1 MARFTRRQF
10 ITGAAAAGTAA
21 MAGGLASAAGVAAK
35 PRTGADLVT
44 LGKTG
49 MTTSLLGVGTGTRGG
64 MEQRLLGPDEFSR
77 LVRYAYERGIRYIDT
92 ADQYRTHGL
101 VRHAIRGLSREE
113 LFIQTKTRA
122 RSAEEARADVERFR
136 VELGVEYLDTVL
148 LHAMS
153 RGTFPETMRPV
164 LDALIEEKQRGTV
177 RAVGVSCHGLAPVVA
192 SADCEGLDVHLV
204 RTNPFGDKMGG
215 TPEEVAAQMAKMKAD
230 GRGIIGMK
238 IFGETGFGSREKRL
252 ESLKYVLGLGTVQC
266 FTIGFGST
274 EQIDETL
281 GLIGEATA

>member
-1 MARFTRRQF
+1 MSRITRRQF
-10 ITGAAAAGTAA
+10 IAGSAAL
-21 MAGGLASAAGVAAK
+21 AGGLLSGAQVPAK
-35 PRTGADLVT
+35 ARTGADVVT

-49 MTTSLLGVGTGTRGG
+49 IKTSLLGIGTGTRGG
-64 MEQRLLGPDEFSR
+64 SEQRLLGPEEFSR

-101 VRHAIRGLSREE
+101 VRHAIQGLPREE

-122 RSAEEARADVERFR
+122 RSAEEAKADVERFR

-148 LHAMS
+148 MHAMT

-164 LDALIEEKQRGTV
+164 LDALIEEKQKGTV
-177 RAVGVSCHGLAPVVA
+177 RAVGVSCHGLEPVVA

-204 RTNPFGDKMGG
+204 RTNPFGDKMDG
-215 TPEEVAAQMAKMKAD
+215 TPEQVAEQMEKMRAD

-238 IFGETGFGSREKRL
+238 IFGETGFDSREKRL

-281 GLIGEATA
+281 GLVEEAGV